1 MKTNDKPSANMPL
14 VDSKPISVP
23 RISSTIY
30 SAAMCSSV
38 HKQLIVQIVPRKI
51 MISKA
56 TQTNDPA
63 KQTNSNV
70 LTVEEK
76 RKLIRKHLEL
86 LLHAVLCGVR
96 DELIGIS
103 VNARSV
109 SFLLQVESCVINVM

>member
-38 HKQLIVQIVPRKI
+38 HNQLIVQIVPRKI

-56 TQTNDPA
+56 IQTNDPA
-63 KQTNSNV
+63 KQTNRIV
-70 LTVEEK
+70 LTK